1 MELSNLIK
9 RAWQDTDFKR
19 RLLRDPRATIEA
31 ALGVTLPPGLNLYV
45 HEQTPT
51 DLHLI
56 LPMPPEDP
64 QEAET
69 SESGEMERGVGGPPR
84 ARPA

>member
-1 MELSNLIK
+1 MELTNVVKL
-9 RAWQDTDFKR
+9 AWQDAGFKH
-19 RLLRDPRATIEA
+19 RLLSDPRATIEA

-51 DLHLI
+51 DLHLV

-64 QEAET
+64 QETET
-69 SESGEMERGVGGPPR
+69 CKS
-84 ARPA
+84 AAN